1 MLNPTLFDAVRGTL
15 RICMSYVVCHMS
27 YVSYEI
33 PDKVY
38 MTVKKTKNNLE
49 VPSNL
54 IFTKTVS
61 SLFVFKNI
69 NNYLRKLALKKSF
82 FDCFFSFSLE
92 NVRSIRHTTYDIR
105 HTIFHNGVNLE
116 I

>member
-15 RICMSYVVCHMS
+15 RNRVSCVVCSVYYTRYANH
-27 YVSYEI
+27 E
-33 PDKVY
+33 KVY
-38 MTVKKTKNNLE
+38 TLLQKTKNSLE

-69 NNYLRKLALKKSF
+69 NNYLRKKEVDFAVLRPLLSF
-82 FDCFFSFSLE
+82 FSGSGRNTL
-92 NVRSIRHTTYDIR
+92 HTTHYTL
-105 HTIFHNGVNLE
+105 HTIYHNGVNRE
-116 I
+116 V